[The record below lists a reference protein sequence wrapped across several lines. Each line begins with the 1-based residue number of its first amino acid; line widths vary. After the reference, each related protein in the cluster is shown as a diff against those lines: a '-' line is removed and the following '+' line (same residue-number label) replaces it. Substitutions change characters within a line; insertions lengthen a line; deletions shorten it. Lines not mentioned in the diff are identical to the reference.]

1 MRYGTTIDPKV
12 VLNDIKELKE
22 ANGRLDLLS
31 KQLPSIDDIK
41 DGQIVDFLM
50 KNGNLMT
57 ATVFRNMISFVVVR
71 MDGKGEG
78 IWLAKKDIVSIDI
91 S

>member
-12 VLNDIKELKE
+12 VLNNIKELKE
-22 ANGRLDLLS
+22 AKKRLDLLS

-50 KNGNLMT
+50 NNGDFIT
-57 ATVFRNMISFVVVR
+57 ATVFRNMSSFVVVR
-71 MDGKGEG
+71 MDGKGAG
-78 IWLAKKDIVSIDI
+78 IWLSRKDIVSIDI
-91 S
+91 H